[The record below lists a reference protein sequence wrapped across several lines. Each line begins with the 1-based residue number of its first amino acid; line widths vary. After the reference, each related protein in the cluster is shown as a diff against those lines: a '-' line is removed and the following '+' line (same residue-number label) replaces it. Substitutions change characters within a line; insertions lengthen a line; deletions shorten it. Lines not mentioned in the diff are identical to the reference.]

1 MMREE
6 FCHLDIFSNFLAF
19 PLHYLPFVAITLIA
33 AFTVHEFSHAY
44 VAWRFGDSTAKK
56 KGRLTLNPI
65 KHLDPFGTILIFLV
79 GFGWARP
86 VPVNRFFFKNPRRAG
101 ILVSF
106 AGPFSNLALAFIG
119 FFLHVVLLKLP
130 FIIGLPD
137 SFLQSLILFFNIWVH
152 LNLVLFL
159 FNLMPFP
166 PLDGFRIIQDLVSPD
181 VRAKLT
187 QYESYGVLIFLILI
201 ITPLD
206 QYVIWPVLNN
216 GMSLI
221 LTVFAALLQPLL

>member
-1 MMREE
+1 M
-6 FCHLDIFSNFLAF
+6 DNFSNFLAF
-19 PLHYLPFVAITLIA
+19 PLEYIPFVAITLIA

-44 VAWRFGDSTAKK
+44 VAYRFGDSTAEKQ
-56 KGRLTLNPI
+56 GRLTLNPI

-79 GFGWARP
+79 GFGWAKP

-106 AGPFSNLALAFIG
+106 AGPLSNLVLAFLG
-119 FFLHVVLLKLP
+119 FFLQVILAKLP
-130 FIIGLPD
+130 FIAGLPD
-137 SFLQSLILFFNIWVH
+137 GYLQSLTLFFNIWVH

-187 QYESYGVLIFLILI
+187 QYESYGAIFFLILI

-206 QYVIWPVLNN
+206 NFLIWPVLDL
-216 GMSLI
+216 GMSLT
-221 LTVFAALLQPLL
+221 LNFFTTLLQPLL

>member
-1 MMREE
+1 MDN
-6 FCHLDIFSNFLAF
+6 FFSNFLAY
-19 PLHYLPFVAITLIA
+19 PLEYIPFVAITLIA

-44 VAWRFGDSTAKK
+44 VAWRFGDSTAKNQ
-56 KGRLTLNPI
+56 GRLTLNPI
-65 KHLDPFGTILIFLV
+65 KHLDPLGTILIFLV

-106 AGPFSNLALAFIG
+106 AGPFSNLVLAFLG
-119 FFLHVVLLKLP
+119 YFLQVLSTKLP
-130 FIIGLPD
+130 FITSLPPD
-137 SFLQSLILFFNIWVH
+137 YLQSLTLFFNIWVH

-166 PLDGFRIIQDLVSPD
+166 PLDGFRIIQDVVSPD
-181 VRAKLT
+181 VRAKMT
-187 QYESYGVLIFLILI
+187 QYESYGAIFFLILI

-206 QYVIWPVLNN
+206 QYVIWPVLNS
-216 GMSLI
+216 GMSIMLY
-221 LTVFAALLQPLL
+221 VFSVLLQPML